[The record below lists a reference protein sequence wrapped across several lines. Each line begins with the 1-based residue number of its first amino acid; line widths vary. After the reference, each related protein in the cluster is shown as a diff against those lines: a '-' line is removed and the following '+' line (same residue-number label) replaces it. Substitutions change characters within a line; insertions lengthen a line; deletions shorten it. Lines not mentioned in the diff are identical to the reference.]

1 MRTARFLL
9 RTFQTFAVNGDMFT
23 FQVAKDGII
32 RDKKRYIPMNKT
44 TAERGA
50 KRESLPRPTKAE
62 AGIIFYMRGRSE
74 TAVSASTSEEV
85 CGSGNVLRAFADTPL
100 IGEKI
105 SAQR

>member
-1 MRTARFLL
+1 
-9 RTFQTFAVNGDMFT
+9 
-23 FQVAKDGII
+23 
-32 RDKKRYIPMNKT
+32 MNKT
-44 TAERGA
+44 PAERGA

-105 SAQR
+105 SARR